1 MSSPPKPDR
10 ALQLAPRAWIDPA
23 DLQFSYS
30 RASGPGGQ
38 AVNKLSSRAQLR
50 LSVEAIV
57 GLGQQAKA
65 RLRRLAGQRLTRND
79 ELVIRAAT
87 YRSQLANKRACVER
101 LRALVSEA
109 AIELK
114 KRKPSRPSPAVV
126 AKRLEQ
132 KRQRSAKKE
141 ARRKPDPEE

>member
-1 MSSPPKPDR
+1 M
-10 ALQLAPRAWIDPA
+10 
-23 DLQFSYS
+23 
-30 RASGPGGQ
+30 
-38 AVNKLSSRAQLR
+38 
-50 LSVEAIV
+50 
-57 GLGQQAKA
+57 
-65 RLRRLAGQRLTRND
+65 LRRLAGQRLTRHD
-79 ELVIRAAT
+79 ELVFHAAT

-114 KRKPSRPSPAVV
+114 KRKPIRPSPAVV

-132 KRQRSAKKE
+132 KRQRSEKKE

>member
-1 MSSPPKPDR
+1 M
-10 ALQLAPRAWIDPA
+10 
-23 DLQFSYS
+23 
-30 RASGPGGQ
+30 
-38 AVNKLSSRAQLR
+38 
-50 LSVEAIV
+50 
-57 GLGQQAKA
+57 
-65 RLRRLAGQRLTRND
+65 
-79 ELVIRAAT
+79 
-87 YRSQLANKRACVER
+87 ER

-132 KRQRSAKKE
+132 KRQRSEKKE